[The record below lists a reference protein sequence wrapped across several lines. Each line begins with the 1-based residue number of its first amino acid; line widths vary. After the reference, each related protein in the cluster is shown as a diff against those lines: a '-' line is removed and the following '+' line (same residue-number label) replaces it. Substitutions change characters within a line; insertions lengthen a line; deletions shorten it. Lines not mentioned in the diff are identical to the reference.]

1 MRRSNQGP
9 SPCAIGGLLELLTR
23 PWTLHILWSLS
34 TNGPMRFGVLRK
46 NVAGISSR
54 VLTERLRT
62 LEEKGFVFRHYEQT
76 IPPAVT
82 YGITERMKDIEK
94 VLAQLEGLA
103 RKWQGS
109 GMQAEAPSGPASA
122 AARAVPRHT

>member
-1 MRRSNQGP
+1 MRRSKQTP

-34 TNGPMRFGVLRK
+34 TNGPMRFGVLRN
-46 NVAGISSR
+46 NVARISSR

-62 LEEKGFVFRHYEQT
+62 LEEKGFVFRHYERT

-103 RKWQGS
+103 RKWQGQ
-109 GMQAEAPSGPASA
+109 GGQIEGHTAPVTSLRGD
-122 AARAVPRHT
+122 RRHA